1 MCRLNLKKKR
11 KAEPH
16 FFESRAGRSFT
27 MIDIC
32 IGIAGPLVVFAFI
45 LSSLCNATRSGVLVG
60 RGTRTL
66 AKRWMLSLSG
76 RRRQLWYR
84 RRSTDGCSLSGRRWQ
99 LWYRRRSNDGCILS
113 GRRWQRCGQPRLFRF
128 GSTSASLSDRCCC
141 GLFVLLWPEHRV
153 NPSPVDSV
161 VPKMVR
167 LVAPPG
173 TVGSEAMPV
182 F

>member
-45 LSSLCNATRSGVLVG
+45 LSSLGNATRSGVLVG

-84 RRSTDGCSLSGRRWQ
+84 RRSTDGCFLF
-99 LWYRRRSNDGCILS
+99 
-113 GRRWQRCGQPRLFRF
+113 GRRWQRCGQPPLFRF
-128 GSTSASLSDRCCC
+128 GSTPSSLSDRCCC
-141 GLFVLLWPEHRV
+141 CLFVLLWPDHRV

-161 VPKMVR
+161 EPKMVR
-167 LVAPPG
+167 HVAPPG